1 MLLKEIESYA
11 ILHNVPIMPRVSIDF
26 ISEILIKTQSRSIL
40 EVGTAI
46 AYSSIAIKE
55 NVPEIEIDTIERD
68 IIRYNEAL
76 KNIERSQLD
85 INCIYADAL
94 HYKNNKNYD
103 VIILDAAKAQ
113 NEPLFK
119 LYFAYTN
126 KLMIVDNIDF
136 HGHTGKSEAIESKN
150 LKQMVKRIEQFL
162 EYINSRNDLEVSY
175 HKVGDGMV
183 VIRRKGFTL
192 V

>member
-26 ISEILIKTQSRSIL
+26 ISELLIKTQSRSIL
-40 EVGTAI
+40 EIGTAI
-46 AYSSIAIKE
+46 AYSSIAIKTK
-55 NVPEIEIDTIERD
+55 VPEIEVDTIERD
-68 IIRYNEAL
+68 FARYHEAQA
-76 KNIERSQLD
+76 NIQQSRLA
-85 INCIYADAL
+85 INSIYADAL
-94 HYKNNKNYD
+94 HYDNQKNYD

-136 HGHTGKSEAIESKN
+136 HGYTGKSEVIESKR

-162 EYINSRNDLEVSY
+162 KYLETRSDLDVSY
-175 HKVGDGMV
+175 HAVGDGML
-183 VIRRKGFTL
+183 VIKRKDFTSM
-192 V
+192 